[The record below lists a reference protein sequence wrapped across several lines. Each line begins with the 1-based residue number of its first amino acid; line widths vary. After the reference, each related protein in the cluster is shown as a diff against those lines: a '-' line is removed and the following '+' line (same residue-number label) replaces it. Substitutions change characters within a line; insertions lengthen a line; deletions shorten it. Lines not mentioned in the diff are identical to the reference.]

1 MLHVCSFFSFL
12 FDMTEVHHSEH
23 FTEAVTTLPQT
34 CQNKTSVKTE
44 FNSQRH
50 ISEQKKHSCGKL
62 LRTARES
69 DGQSPRLCA
78 TDLIPAPLIK

>member
-12 FDMTEVHHSEH
+12 FDMSEVHHSEH
-23 FTEAVTTLPQT
+23 FTEAVTALPR
-34 CQNKTSVKTE
+34 NKTSVKTE